1 MHPAVAV
8 PSPSPAQITHN
19 AQPMS
24 SHPLPTVATQV
35 LRIPADAAQAPLSAQ
50 QQEFNALTQRIA
62 QQRQWLQDWEQ
73 AVQACRT
80 RYARDGAPLRVA
92 YVDLQAQLA
101 EYLDAQAARKLSKL
115 ERQVLEAQ
123 LLESAEQAAALSDTP
138 AQRAAMQA
146 LVQRYSPPDE
156 DESTEPE
163 ADVLPASNAPAA
175 APEDVVDWDDPEA
188 VAQYV
193 EAQTQA
199 AAAKAQRARQA
210 HQAQRQ
216 RKKQKAAGPT
226 PAEQATQSLRDV
238 YRRLASRLH
247 PDREPDAQE
256 RARKTEL
263 MQRVNIAY
271 EAGRLM
277 ELLELQWEVECID
290 PRALAQLSDVRLA
303 HYNRVLQEQ
312 LQDLQSEA
320 QRSMRAFAYEFGL
333 DEHTRYQ
340 PHKLMPHVRERLQQ
354 WQAATEG
361 LRALLRA
368 LDSDPDMLRTWLKHA
383 RSRASHD

>member
-1 MHPAVAV
+1 
-8 PSPSPAQITHN
+8 
-19 AQPMS
+19 MS
-24 SHPLPTVATQV
+24 SPQLPTVATQ
-35 LRIPADAAQAPLSAQ
+35 LLQISTDGTPTPLSAQ
-50 QQEFNALTQRIA
+50 QQAFNALVQRIA

-80 RYARDGAPLRVA
+80 RYARDGAPLRTA

-123 LLESAEQAAALSDTP
+123 LLESAEQAAALTDTP

-146 LVQRYSPPDE
+146 LVQRYSP
-156 DESTEPE
+156 EP
-163 ADVLPASNAPAA
+163 ADDADDVHAEEVEQAATGDTAGTPAA
-175 APEDVVDWDDPEA
+175 GATPEDAIDWDDPEA

-193 EAQTQA
+193 EAQAEA
-199 AAAKAQRARQA
+199 AAAQAERARQA
-210 HQAQRQ
+210 HRAQRQ
-216 RKKQKAAGPT
+216 RKKQKAKGPT

-247 PDREPDAQE
+247 PDREPDATE

-290 PRALAQLSDVRLA
+290 PQALAQLSDARLA
-303 HYNRVLQEQ
+303 HYSHVLQEQ
-312 LQDLQSEA
+312 LQDLQREA
-320 QRSMRAFAYEFGL
+320 QRSTRAFAYEFGL
-333 DEHTRYQ
+333 DDHGRYQ
-340 PHKLMPHVRERLQQ
+340 PHKLMPHIRERLQQ

-368 LDSDPDMLRTWLKHA
+368 LEDDPDMLKQWLKHA
-383 RSRASHD
+383 RHRAAHD